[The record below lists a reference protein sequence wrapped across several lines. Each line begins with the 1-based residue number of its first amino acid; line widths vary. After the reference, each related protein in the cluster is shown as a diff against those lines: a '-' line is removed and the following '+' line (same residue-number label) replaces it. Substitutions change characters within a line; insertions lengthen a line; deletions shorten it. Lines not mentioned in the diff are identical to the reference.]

1 MIKET
6 KQLKNKKTRKFHTG
20 ITALVDRSIPG
31 FGILSIHQ
39 MISEKAKFSTFKMR

>member
-1 MIKET
+1 MNKET
-6 KQLKNKKTRKFHTG
+6 KQVKTGKPHTG